1 MAQGIDLAR
10 LGGEPLARF
19 PVADERI
26 VDLAEGVL
34 DGALV
39 GHEELL
45 LLRLGLLD
53 RALDGARGEDGTDQA
68 ARELPGVGGTHEE
81 IGKLHARKTEEARE
95 RDPRIVQGPRRP
107 DAGVGGDEV
116 LLRLAQIR
124 SARE

>member
-26 VDLAEGVL
+26 VDLAEGIL
-34 DGALV
+34 NGALV

-53 RALDGARGEDGTDQA
+53 RTLNGTGGEDGPTNCQVWVEPMK
-68 ARELPGVGGTHEE
+68 RS
-81 IGKLHARKTEEARE
+81 E
-95 RDPRIVQGPRRP
+95 RSTLEKPKRP
-107 DAGVGGDEV
+107 V
-116 LLRLAQIR
+116 
-124 SARE
+124 SAILG